1 MKKKLILIT
10 IVLTAILLS
19 ACGGQQNDAA
29 GNTGNQDTGNQ
40 IDAIYTQAA
49 ETLSAEIAL
58 TEAAKPQPTNT
69 PQSSPTP
76 AILATNTPLPQE
88 SPTPFPTLA
97 PLSSPTPFPTQ
108 SSGGTVAGRPCLRAE
123 LMFESPIDGW
133 VLRPNE
139 SFTKEWRFAN
149 SGDCT
154 WTGEFRLVLTDG
166 TNFGDA
172 TMYNLIDI
180 SDISADTGVPNGNR
194 LIIRM
199 SFQAPESPG
208 HYTGYYMLAEP
219 DGTLFG
225 VGALGNERFWVD
237 IIVRN

>member
-10 IVLTAILLS
+10 IILTALLLT
-19 ACGGQQNDAA
+19 ACGGQQTDET
-29 GNTGNQDTGNQ
+29 GNTGNEAAGNQ

-58 TEAAKPQPTNT
+58 TEAAKPQPSAT
-69 PQSSPTP
+69 PMSSPTP
-76 AILATNTPLPQE
+76 AILATNTPLPEQA
-88 SPTPFPTLA
+88 SPTPFPTLP
-97 PLSSPTPFPTQ
+97 PLASPTPFPTQ

-123 LMFESPIDGW
+123 LMFESPNDGT
-133 VLRPNE
+133 VFKPGQ

-166 TNFGDA
+166 TNFGDV
-172 TMYNLIDI
+172 TIYNLIDV
-180 SDISADTGVPNGNR
+180 SDITDTGVPNGNR

-199 SFQAPESPG
+199 SYEAPSSPG

-237 IIVRN
+237 IIVRD